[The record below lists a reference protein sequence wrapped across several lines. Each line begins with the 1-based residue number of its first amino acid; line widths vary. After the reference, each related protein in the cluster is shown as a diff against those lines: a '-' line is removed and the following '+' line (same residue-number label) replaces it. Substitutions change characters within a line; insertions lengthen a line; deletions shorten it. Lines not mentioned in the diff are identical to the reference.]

1 MKVKN
6 IEKRTSD
13 GVVFE
18 PTDVFMSGWKKIRK
32 VELVYESTKLR
43 KLNYS
48 GKNLMVNNLKVW
60 FCLPPDN
67 LELFVRFDDF
77 WVTSSC
83 PIPVLVDKLYKTKQ
97 GYMDFNNIGL
107 RFFCEPFT
115 TTSDTNVQIS
125 LEFQSVGADMFYKK
139 TGIMKRN
146 LNLVIYSNN
155 VTSVTKIAGTNTT
168 EILIRRLLEQI
179 QRRLD

>member
-1 MKVKN
+1 MKTN
-6 IEKRTSD
+6 QTEERTSD
-13 GVVFE
+13 GIIFK
-18 PTDVFMSGWKKIRK
+18 PNDVFMNGWKKIRK

-48 GKNLMVNNLKVW
+48 GKNLKVNNIKVW

-67 LELFVRFDDF
+67 LELFIRFDNF

-83 PIPVLVDKLYKTKQ
+83 PISTLVDKIYITKQ

-107 RFFCEPFT
+107 RFSCKPFT

-125 LEFQSVGADMFYKK
+125 LEFQNVGADTFYKK

-146 LNLVIYSNN
+146 LNLIIYSNN

-179 QRRLD
+179 QRLK